1 MHHDV
6 CVCVCACVC
15 VCVCVLLKFKKKL
28 ITDNDHEAVGDI
40 QVTNAGGSD
49 DLLEDTSTTSSS
61 LEVTVSQGVC
71 GCACMHVHA

>member
-1 MHHDV
+1 MHV
-6 CVCVCACVC
+6 P
-15 VCVCVLLKFKKKL
+15 LKF

-49 DLLEDTSTTSSS
+49 DLLEDTSATSSS

-71 GCACMHVHA
+71 VCVCVCVCCVLLKKINYRQ

>member
-1 MHHDV
+1 MHV
-6 CVCVCACVC
+6 P
-15 VCVCVLLKFKKKL
+15 LKF

-49 DLLEDTSTTSSS
+49 DLLEDTSATSSS

-71 GCACMHVHA
+71 VCVCVCVCMCVCVCVIT